1 MEETFK
7 INITS
12 CKNSTWQGVLTT
24 KQGSIVFHSEIEL
37 LAAIDRQMNTQKTEL
52 LVSGWKRES
61 QVFWNV
67 TGNGLLF
74 AVLLVEGGKG
84 EYNFTIM
91 KPEGRAVR

>member
-61 QVFWNV
+61 
-67 TGNGLLF
+67 
-74 AVLLVEGGKG
+74 
-84 EYNFTIM
+84 
-91 KPEGRAVR
+91 